1 MNITIIYIVS
11 ISIAFIATIITTTIY
26 YNRCE
31 KPKRKDKLRQDI
43 TTEQM
48 IESEKRLQSF
58 LNSHNLEQNAS
69 LAKIAKSLNVVSQN
83 TREKLYNNQAN
94 ISEPD
99 ENGVRT
105 VVFDTSLNEEEI
117 RFAFAHECSHLING
131 DSTPA
136 MRPSASN
143 KPSCEQLADYMAAA
157 ILLPLNEMS
166 KALNESNFTHLNNR
180 KKLSFIRKI
189 CAQYQVND
197 IVAIRRI
204 SEVLH
209 LQKCKPIE

>member
-1 MNITIIYIVS
+1 MKITTIYIIS
-11 ISIAFIATIITTTIY
+11 ISIAFIATIIATTIY
-26 YNRCE
+26 YNRFE

-58 LNSHNLEQNAS
+58 LSAHNLEQNAS

-83 TREKLYNNQAN
+83 TREKLNNNQAN

-136 MRPSASN
+136 MRSNALN

-157 ILLPLNEMS
+157 ILLPLNEIS
-166 KALNESNFTHLNNR
+166 KALDESNFVNLNNR

-189 CAQYQVND
+189 CTQYQVD
-197 IVAIRRI
+197 DVVAIRRI

-209 LQKCKPIE
+209 LQKYEPME

>member
-1 MNITIIYIVS
+1 MNITIIYIFS

-26 YNRCE
+26 YNCCE

-48 IESEKRLQSF
+48 IESEKRLRSF
-58 LNSHNLEQNAS
+58 LSSHNLEQNAS
-69 LAKIAKSLNVVSQN
+69 LVKIAKSLNVVSQSA
-83 TREKLYNNQAN
+83 REKLNNNQAN

-136 MRPSASN
+136 MRPSTSN

-209 LQKCKPIE
+209 LQKCEPIE